1 MLEYSFLIDTV
12 TKKFEFDYSKTNP
25 VIPLIGSLSKA
36 QFCNVSGYPVSK
48 AIWTGF
54 SDSDMIDRFGRICRN
69 LSHYYSGSSNK
80 QSLYQIKY
88 ILRLSCARNSNKL
101 VSIKLQYALF
111 CKDWVQG
118 FSKNSL
124 RKKKKCFLWS
134 CQKPLFPHMSS
145 IENVFGIWI
154 FFVSMTWSIIPDW
167 VWDCVNRIER
177 I

>member
-36 QFCNVSGYPVSK
+36 PFCNVSGYPVSK

-124 RKKKKCFLWS
+124 RKKTKCFLNQILPKTS
-134 CQKPLFPHMSS
+134 FPSH
-145 IENVFGIWI
+145 EFY
-154 FFVSMTWSIIPDW
+154 
-167 VWDCVNRIER
+167 RER
-177 I
+177 IWYLDILRINDLVNHS